1 MNAKT
6 VVFGA
11 IVFGLASAALSL
23 NGTTPDA
30 KEYRWIVV
38 DGPYACHSKED
49 LRQITKHHSDETELQ
64 MVAQLRAYYLVSGT
78 IVRLVQADSASGMLQ
93 IHRSGITSDL
103 WTFTRFLSKRP
114 LVDPYGVVET
124 PENSG
129 LISAQ
134 TTSISDTRERA
145 DATPAAGVRH
155 QLTVGPGP
163 RSKPTVQF

>member
-6 VVFGA
+6 VVFGVV
-11 IVFGLASAALSL
+11 VFSLASAALSL

-30 KEYRWIVV
+30 NEYRWIVV

-49 LRQITKHHSDETELQ
+49 LRQITKHRTDERELQ
-64 MVAQLRAYYLVSGT
+64 MVDQLRAYYLVAGT
-78 IVRLVQADSASGMLQ
+78 IVRVVQEDSASGISQ
-93 IHRSGITSDL
+93 IHSPGITSDL

-124 PENSG
+124 PKNSG
-129 LISAQ
+129 LILTQ
-134 TTSISDTRERA
+134 TMSISDTREGA
-145 DATPAAGVRH
+145 DATPAAGVSP
-155 QLTVGPGP
+155 QLTVGPAP